1 VLIPAHSTVLL
12 PVAVQVPTAG
22 TYPIE
27 GIATS
32 PGATASQTAD
42 LTVVSTGL
50 ENVAPL
56 ADAGLDQEVE
66 VGSLVTLDGSASTD
80 PDGNLPLD
88 YGWTQVGGTT
98 VDLTDAMTAAPT
110 FTAPDAPGV
119 LTFTLTVT
127 DSLGLV
133 DPTPDSVVITITD
146 AASPEWEIY
155 LPLLLRN
162 P

>member
-1 VLIPAHSTVLL
+1 
-12 PVAVQVPTAG
+12 VQVPSEG

-27 GIATS
+27 GTATS
-32 PGATASQTAD
+32 PGATVSQTAD
-42 LTVVSTGL
+42 LTVVSTEV
-50 ENVAPL
+50 ENAAPVAG
-56 ADAGLDQEVE
+56 AGPDQEIEVE
-66 VGSLVTLDGSASTD
+66 SLVTLDGSASTD

-88 YGWTQVGGTT
+88 YGWRQVGGTT
-98 VDLTDAMTAAPT
+98 VDLTDAMTVTPT

-119 LTFTLTVT
+119 LTFTLAVT

-133 DPTPDSVVITITD
+133 DPTPDSVVITVTD

-155 LPLLLRN
+155 LPLLFRN